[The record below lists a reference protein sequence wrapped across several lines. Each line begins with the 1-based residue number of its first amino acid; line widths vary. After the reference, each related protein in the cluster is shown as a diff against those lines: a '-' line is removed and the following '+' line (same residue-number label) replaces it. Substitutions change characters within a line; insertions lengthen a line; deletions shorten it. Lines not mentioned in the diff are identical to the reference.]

1 VLRPL
6 VCTALVCLA
15 AAACSPGSGQNPEAA
30 AGVSS
35 TLTVA
40 VADSRSR
47 DAGDRSI
54 DVIAGLLSDEGL
66 VGLGRDGRPEARL
79 AERWEVSPDGLTW
92 RFFLR
97 SGLIFQDGEALTAAA
112 AKAAIMPASPVSES
126 EMLPGLRDV
135 VGVEAPG
142 PLEVVIHLKKPNA
155 LLLESLNF
163 SPIVSLGHGSAA
175 GPFRRDARTAGKA
188 VLGRFKGYYRGRPN
202 LETIAIS
209 EYPSQREAWSAMLR
223 GDVDLLYEV
232 APEAFEFVRESPN
245 AHVASFLRPY
255 VTALAFN
262 ARHPVLGKRE
272 VRRALNLAVDRPA
285 VIAGAVGGR
294 AVPASDHIWPNHW
307 ARDAEA
313 PAFGFD
319 TAAAAAMLDAAG
331 LRRRGGPAQSRLTF
345 TCLVLA
351 DPRVE
356 RLALLLQR
364 QLLSV
369 DVDMRLEALP
379 GGEFRTRLAAGK
391 FDAFLT
397 ELIASSGLGFNYMMW
412 HSTPPGPF
420 FRSGYAGADPAL
432 DALRAAR
439 TDDETRAAVHAL
451 QRTMHDD
458 PPAVFLYWEQRSRA
472 VSRRFV
478 LPAGDDLDILRS
490 IDRWQL
496 VDRGGT
502 RGTAGEP

>member
-1 VLRPL
+1 VLRPI
-6 VCTALVCLA
+6 VCTAVVCLA
-15 AAACSPGSGQNPEAA
+15 AACGPGPDRKPA
-30 AGVSS
+30 AGTGSPA

-40 VADSRSR
+40 VADLRSG

-54 DVIAGLLSDEGL
+54 DVIAALLSEEGL

-97 SGLIFQDGEALTAAA
+97 AGLIFQDGEALTAAA
-112 AKAAIMPASPVSES
+112 AKAAITPPTPASES
-126 EMLPGLRDV
+126 QTLPGLRDV
-135 VGVEAPG
+135 VAIEAPG
-142 PLEVVIHLKKPNA
+142 PLEVVVRLRKPNA
-155 LLLESLNF
+155 LLLEALNF
-163 SPIVSLGHGSAA
+163 SPIVSLRHGSAA

-188 VLGRFKGYYRGRPN
+188 VLGRFKGYYRGRAN

-223 GDVDLLYEV
+223 GEVDLLYEV

-245 AHVASFLRPY
+245 AHVATFLRPY

-262 ARHPVLGKRE
+262 ARHPVLGRKA
-272 VRRALNLAVDRPA
+272 VRQALNFAVDRAA
-285 VIAGAVGGR
+285 VIDGAVGGR
-294 AVPASDHIWPNHW
+294 AVPAADHIWPNHW
-307 ARDAEA
+307 ARDATA

-319 TAAAAAMLDAAG
+319 AAAAASMLDAAG
-331 LRRRGGPAQSRLTF
+331 LRRRGGPGQPRLSF
-345 TCLVLA
+345 TCLVLSE
-351 DPRVE
+351 PRFE

-379 GGEFRTRLAAGK
+379 AREFSTRLAAGR

-397 ELIASSGLGFNYMMW
+397 ELIASSGLGFTYMMW
-412 HSTPPGPF
+412 HSNPPGPF
-420 FRSGYAGADPAL
+420 FRTGYASADPAL
-432 DALRAAR
+432 DRLRAAR

-472 VSRRFV
+472 VSRRFI

-490 IDRWQL
+490 IDRWRL
-496 VDRGGT
+496 VDRDDAGG
-502 RGTAGEP
+502 GS

>member
-1 VLRPL
+1 MLRPI
-6 VCTALVCLA
+6 VCTAVVCLA
-15 AAACSPGSGQNPEAA
+15 AAACGPGPDQKPA
-30 AGVSS
+30 AGGGSRA

-40 VADSRSR
+40 VAEPRSGK
-47 DAGDRSI
+47 AGDRSI
-54 DVIAGLLSDEGL
+54 DVIAALLSDEGL

-112 AKAAIMPASPVSES
+112 AKVAITPQQPASES
-126 EMLPGLRDV
+126 QTLPGLRDV
-135 VGVEAPG
+135 VAIEAPG
-142 PLEVVIHLKKPNA
+142 PLEVVVRLKKPNA
-155 LLLESLNF
+155 LLLEALNF
-163 SPIVSLGHGSAA
+163 SSVVSLRHGSAA
-175 GPFRRDARTAGKA
+175 GPFRRDARTTGKA
-188 VLGRFKGYYRGRPN
+188 VLGRFKGYYRGRAN

-232 APEAFEFVRESPN
+232 APEAFEFIRESPN
-245 AHVASFLRPY
+245 AHVATFLRPY

-262 ARHPVLGKRE
+262 ARHPVLGRKD
-272 VRRALNLAVDRPA
+272 VRRALNFAVDRAA
-285 VIAGAVGGR
+285 VIDGALGGR
-294 AVPASDHIWPNHW
+294 GIPATDHIWPNHW
-307 ARDAEA
+307 ARDAAA

-319 TAAAAAMLDAAG
+319 AAAAASMLDAAG
-331 LRRRGGPAQSRLTF
+331 VRRRSGPVRARLTF
-345 TCLVLA
+345 TCLVL
-351 DPRVE
+351 DEPRFE

-364 QLLSV
+364 QLLGV
-369 DVDMRLEALP
+369 DIDMRLEALP
-379 GGEFRTRLAAGK
+379 EHEFSTRLAAGR

-397 ELIASSGLGFNYMMW
+397 EVIASSGLGFTYMMW
-412 HSTPPGPF
+412 HSNPPGPF
-420 FRSGYAGADPAL
+420 FRTGYASADPAL
-432 DALRAAR
+432 DRLRAAR
-439 TDDETRAAVHAL
+439 TEDETRAAVHAL

-472 VSRRFV
+472 VSRRFA

-496 VDRGGT
+496 VDRDDRGG
-502 RGTAGEP
+502 AP

>member
-1 VLRPL
+1 MLRPI
-6 VCTALVCLA
+6 VCTALVCVA
-15 AAACSPGSGQNPEAA
+15 AAACGREPGPPA
-30 AGVSS
+30 AGGGAGAS
-35 TLTVA
+35 TTLRLA
-40 VADSRSR
+40 VADPRAGG
-47 DAGDRSI
+47 DGDRSI
-54 DVIAGLLSDEGL
+54 DVIAAILSDEGL

-97 SGLIFQDGEALTAAA
+97 PGLIFQDGEAITAAA
-112 AKAAIMPASPVSES
+112 ARAAITPADPARER
-126 EMLPGLRDV
+126 ETLPGLRDV
-135 VGVEAPG
+135 VAVEAPG
-142 PLEVVIHLKKPNA
+142 PLELVVRLKKPNA
-155 LLLESLNF
+155 LLLESLNL
-163 SPIVSLGHGSAA
+163 SPIASLGHGSAA
-175 GPFRRDARTAGKA
+175 GPFRRDARTEGQA
-188 VLGRFKGYYRGRPN
+188 VLGRFKGYYRGRAN

-245 AHVASFLRPY
+245 AHVATFLRPY

-262 ARHPVLGKRE
+262 ARHPVLGRRE
-272 VRRALNLAVDRPA
+272 VRRALNLAVDR
-285 VIAGAVGGR
+285 GAIIDGALGGR
-294 AVPASDHIWPNHW
+294 GVPATDHIWPNHW
-307 ARDAEA
+307 ARDAAA

-319 TAAAAAMLDAAG
+319 AAGAAALLDGAG
-331 LRRRGGPAQSRLTF
+331 LRRGSGPARSRLTF

-351 DPRVE
+351 EPRVE

-369 DVDMRLEALP
+369 DVDMRLEAVTAQD
-379 GGEFRTRLAAGK
+379 FATRLAAGR

-397 ELIASSGLGFNYMMW
+397 ELIASNGLGFTYMIW
-412 HSTPPGPF
+412 HSNPPSPF

-432 DALRAAR
+432 DRLRAAR
-439 TDDETRAAVHAL
+439 TDDQTRAAVHDL

-496 VDRGGT
+496 VDRDGG
-502 RGTAGEP
+502 AP